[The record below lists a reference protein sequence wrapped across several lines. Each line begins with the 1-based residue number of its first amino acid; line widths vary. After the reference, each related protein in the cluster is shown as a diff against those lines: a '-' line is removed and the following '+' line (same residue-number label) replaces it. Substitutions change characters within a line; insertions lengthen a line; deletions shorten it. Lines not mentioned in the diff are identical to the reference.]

1 MRKSIILM
9 LTYINLTL
17 LLSFSATPLIAQ
29 TDFWEP
35 INTGLTDTGVFAFTI
50 NSGGDIF
57 AGTVGSGVFRSS
69 DNGDNWNAINTGLT
83 FPGTI
88 VTPGV
93 FALTINSSGDI
104 FAGSSGAGVFRS
116 SDNGD
121 TWSQTGLSSV
131 ESFAINSSGE
141 IFAGGLGGVFRSSD
155 NGDNWNEINTGLT
168 LTFVFALAINTGG
181 EIFAGGLGGV
191 FRSSDNGD
199 NWSPINTGLMN
210 TDVFAFAFNS
220 SGEIF
225 AGTSGGGV
233 FRSVEP
239 TTSVEQISTTIP
251 PSFALEQNYPNPF
264 NPTTTIQFTLA
275 KGANVKLKVFS
286 IEGKEVATLVDEAVT
301 PGVHTFRF
309 EANGLPSGVYFY
321 RIEAGEL
328 FQTKRLMLLK

>member
-17 LLSFSATPLIAQ
+17 LLSFPATPLIAQ

-69 DNGDNWNAINTGLT
+69 DNGDNWSASNTGLT
-83 FPGTI
+83 NTS
-88 VTPGV
+88 VL
-93 FALTINSSGDI
+93 ALAINSSGDI
-104 FAGSSGAGVFRS
+104 FAGTDG
-116 SDNGD
+116 
-121 TWSQTGLSSV
+121 
-131 ESFAINSSGE
+131 
-141 IFAGGLGGVFRSSD
+141 GGVFRSSD
-155 NGDNWNEINTGLT
+155 NGDNWSAINTGLT
-168 LTFVFALAINTGG
+168 DTGVFALAINSSG

-210 TDVFAFAFNS
+210 TDVFAFVFNTT
-220 SGEIF
+220 GEIL

-321 RIEAGEL
+321 RLETGDFHATRKL
-328 FQTKRLMLLK
+328 VVMK

>member
-17 LLSFSATPLIAQ
+17 LLSFPATPLIAQ

-69 DNGDNWNAINTGLT
+69 DNGDNWN
-83 FPGTI
+83 
-88 VTPGV
+88 
-93 FALTINSSGDI
+93 
-104 FAGSSGAGVFRS
+104 
-116 SDNGD
+116 
-121 TWSQTGLSSV
+121 
-131 ESFAINSSGE
+131 
-141 IFAGGLGGVFRSSD
+141 
-155 NGDNWNEINTGLT
+155 EINTGLT
-168 LTFVFALAINTGG
+168 LTFVFALAINSGG

-210 TDVFAFAFNS
+210 TDVFAFVFNTT
-220 SGEIF
+220 GEIL

-251 PSFALEQNYPNPF
+251 SFFALEQNYPNPF